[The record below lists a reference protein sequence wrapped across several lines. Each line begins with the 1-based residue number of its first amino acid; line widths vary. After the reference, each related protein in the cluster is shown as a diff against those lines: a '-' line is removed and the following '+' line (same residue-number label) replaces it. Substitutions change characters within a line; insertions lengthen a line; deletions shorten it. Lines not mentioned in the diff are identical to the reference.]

1 MLLTH
6 NLYNQNS
13 SEIHKCILTLTAKL
27 ENAGDFKCEVE
38 CDGKVMI
45 KGTTTTGESR
55 MFKGSRLFHMQTQYL
70 CPPGAFTVSFY
81 LPGPVEPNQFTGTF
95 GSDGILEGIVM
106 KQRARTGAASLIF
119 ES

>member
-1 MLLTH
+1 LG
-6 NLYNQNS
+6 
-13 SEIHKCILTLTAKL
+13 I
-27 ENAGDFKCEVE
+27 AGEFKCEVE

-45 KGTTTTGESR
+45 KGTTTSGEARIVRSER
-55 MFKGSRLFHMQTQYL
+55 VFHMQTQYL
-70 CPPGAFTVSFY
+70 CPPGPFTVSFY

-106 KQRARTGAASLIF
+106 KQRNRSGAAALIF